1 MAVQYDKL
9 FHMLIDRKISN
20 IELTRMAGFSG
31 NIMTRLKRNQYIAL
45 DSVEKICRV
54 LDCGVDDILEF
65 IDEEDTNGD
74 H

>member
-20 IELTRMAGFSG
+20 IELTRMTGFSG

-65 IDEEDTNGD
+65 TSEENANGD

>member
-20 IELTRMAGFSG
+20 IELMRMAGFSG

-54 LDCGVDDILEF
+54 LNCGVDDILEF
-65 IDEEDTNGD
+65 MDEEDTNGD